1 MDMNITQM
9 DNRTKG
15 SEQSTSEEKNYKSP
29 HTQLS
34 RNDNCPKKIIK
45 SINHWKCTILKTEL
59 NHVEAHRRESRF
71 GRKRNV
77 RGARDLHMDVGAHP
91 GSPTQPC

>member
-15 SEQSTSEEKNYKSP
+15 SEQSASEKNDKSP

-34 RNDNCPKKIIK
+34 RNDNCPKK
-45 SINHWKCTILKTEL
+45 NHKIYKPLEMYNTKKL
-59 NHVEAHRRESRF
+59 N
-71 GRKRNV
+71 
-77 RGARDLHMDVGAHP
+77 
-91 GSPTQPC
+91 